1 MSDLPD
7 PAPPRLHTLST
18 GYRILAPDACFTCEG
33 TRLVKRGARGLY
45 PHTTATGCLDLPVM
59 RVFACPRCGGTGLRA
74 IDDVDREMY
83 RRMGEPLPSEEPRR
97 G

>member
-7 PAPPRLHTLST
+7 PAPTRLQTLST
-18 GYRILAPDACFTCEG
+18 GARILAPDACFTCQG

-45 PHTTATGCLDLPVM
+45 PHTTATGLLDRAVM
-59 RVFACPRCGGTGLRA
+59 RVFACPTCEGTGLRA

-83 RRMGEPLPSEEPRR
+83 RRMGEALP
-97 G
+97 